1 MYKVR
6 REEGDSVGIPVKK
19 ETIYGLFL
27 GRWQRHPKYT
37 IEFVDDL
44 AVRYRLTRFVMLDNA
59 QGLVCGIGQIQLCH
73 VFASPCFHQRF
84 GERFA
89 HRGMFGRGRA
99 VVELARLCH
108 TRNTLCRWITPNVFV
123 LDGALCG
130 TIRHGRLF
138 VVEHHWCKVFIQ
150 VCWFS

>member
-1 MYKVR
+1 MGVLVWSR
-6 REEGDSVGIPVKK
+6 
-19 ETIYGLFL
+19 LFL
-27 GRWQRHPKYT
+27 GRWQRHPKHT

-59 QGLVCGIGQIQLCH
+59 QGLVCGIGQIELCH
-73 VFASPCFHQRF
+73 VLATTCFHQRF

-99 VVELARLCH
+99 VVELARLCQ
-108 TRNTLCRWITPNVFV
+108 TCNTLCRWVTLDVFV
-123 LDGALCG
+123 LDGALLCG

-138 VVEHHWCKVFIQ
+138 VVEDHWCKVLIR
-150 VCWFS
+150 VCWCSQSIRCFGRHL